1 MTGAF
6 RDGAASGA
14 AVHHDA
20 ASRLGWRSRRSP
32 TNKAARCGLS
42 VSLGNSPTGPT
53 DDMIKETMQ
62 ARVLLIDDQPM
73 VLEKLRLVLGAH
85 SDIVLR
91 SETGAEAAVAAALEF
106 RPTVILQD
114 LIMPGIDGYGLLSL
128 YRAAEELAN
137 VPVVI
142 LSASDD
148 AVAKERCFLLGANDY
163 LVKLPETVEL
173 VARIRYH
180 SASYLARAERD
191 EAFRLL
197 IASQAD
203 LAAANALLS
212 RLNGIDELTGV
223 GNRRSFDA
231 AMAAEWSRGL
241 RRATPLSLVMCDI
254 DHFKHYNDHFG
265 HVAGDYCI
273 KAIAAVLAEQLRRP
287 TDKLARY
294 GGEEFAIVLPDTD
307 LAGALLV
314 AEGCRKRVESVAI
327 DESTG
332 LRGPVTMSFGVASLV
347 PNRGASIQGMV
358 EAADAALFEAKRGGR
373 NTVRR
378 APR

>member
-1 MTGAF
+1 
-6 RDGAASGA
+6 
-14 AVHHDA
+14 
-20 ASRLGWRSRRSP
+20 
-32 TNKAARCGLS
+32 
-42 VSLGNSPTGPT
+42 
-53 DDMIKETMQ
+53 MIKTTMQ

-85 SDIVLR
+85 ADIALR
-91 SETGAEAAVAAALEF
+91 AESSAEAAVAAAMEF
-106 RPTVILQD
+106 KPTVILQD
-114 LIMPGIDGYGLLSL
+114 LIMPGVDGYGLLAR
-128 YRAAEELAN
+128 YRATEELAN

-142 LSASDD
+142 LSANDD

-163 LVKLPETVEL
+163 LVKLPETIEL

-180 SASYLARAERD
+180 SASYIARTERD

-197 IASQAD
+197 TASRAD
-203 LAAANALLS
+203 LAEANALLS

-231 AMAAEWSRGL
+231 SMAAEWSRGL
-241 RRATPLSLVMCDI
+241 RHSKPLSLVMCDI

-273 KAIAAVLAEQLRRP
+273 KGIAASLAEQIRRP
-287 TDKLARY
+287 SDKLARY

-314 AEGCRKRVESVAI
+314 AEGCRRRVESLAI

-347 PNRGASIQGMV
+347 PKREESIQGMI
-358 EAADAALFEAKRGGR
+358 EAADSALFEAKRAGR
-373 NTVRR
+373 NAVCSAHTDSRV
-378 APR
+378 

>member
-1 MTGAF
+1 
-6 RDGAASGA
+6 
-14 AVHHDA
+14 
-20 ASRLGWRSRRSP
+20 
-32 TNKAARCGLS
+32 
-42 VSLGNSPTGPT
+42 
-53 DDMIKETMQ
+53 MQ

-85 SDIVLR
+85 ADIALR
-91 SETGAEAAVAAALEF
+91 PESNAEAAVAAAIEF

-114 LIMPGIDGYGLLSL
+114 LIMPGIDGYGLLSR
-128 YRAAEELAN
+128 YRAVEELAN

-142 LSASDD
+142 LSANDD

-163 LVKLPETVEL
+163 LVKLPETIEL

-197 IASQAD
+197 TASQAD
-203 LAAANALLS
+203 LAAANVLLS

-223 GNRRSFDA
+223 GNRRSFDS

-241 RRATPLSLVMCDI
+241 RQGKPLSLVMCDI

-273 KAIAAVLAEQLRRP
+273 REIAASLAEQIRRP
-287 TDKLARY
+287 SDKLARY

-314 AEGCRKRVESVAI
+314 AEGCRKRVESLAVGEA
-327 DESTG
+327 TG
-332 LRGPVTMSFGVASLV
+332 LRGPVTMSFGVATLV
-347 PNRGASIQGMV
+347 PHRGASAQGLV
-358 EAADAALFEAKRGGR
+358 EMADAALFEAKRRGR
-373 NTVRR
+373 NVVRH
-378 APR
+378 ADGKAT